1 VGGINPYPCLID
13 FAALVLAALRRT
25 CTREK
30 KMSSVFTSDEN
41 NASVGPDASSKLQN
55 CEEKSVINDKPECVE
70 LLNFEH
76 AANADDLEKATGGTL
91 AFGKVFPLSLYSY
104 ALVI

>member
-1 VGGINPYPCLID
+1 
-13 FAALVLAALRRT
+13 
-25 CTREK
+25 
-30 KMSSVFTSDEN
+30 MSSVFTSDEN

-104 ALVI
+104 ALVIWSFKKIII